1 MLKYYLNFTT
11 QIYFTTQIWTGSMK
25 DNMESLRKT
34 LAGDL
39 LYDNLSTTL
48 YATDASVYRKIPK
61 AVAFPKNVTDIKR
74 IVDFA
79 SKNNIGITPRTA
91 GTSLAGQCVGDG
103 IIVDVSKYLTKIID
117 LDIANKQV
125 TLQPGVIRDELN
137 QYLEPYGLFFGPNT
151 STSNRCMLGGMVGN
165 NSSGTTSIQ
174 YGVTRDKVVSLRTVL
189 SDGSEVEFKPLSAKE
204 FHRKTTLDTLEGK
217 LYKEIYKELSNKDI
231 QENIRKEFPKP
242 EIHRRNTGYAI
253 DELLKSTIF
262 DGPKETFNY
271 CDLLTGSEGTL
282 AFTTEI
288 TVKLDKIPPK
298 HSAMVVTH
306 YNSLEDCLGD
316 VLPVMGHGLHLC
328 EMMDK
333 VILDCTKN
341 NTTQLKNRFFVDGEP
356 AALLMLEVKAD
367 SEQGLRDEL
376 EKLIATIKISGLSY
390 ANPILYGDDIAKAI
404 ELRKAG
410 LGLLGNIVGDS
421 KAVACIEDT
430 AVAIEDLKD
439 FIGEFSK
446 IMGKYKQNAVYYAH
460 AGAGELHLRP
470 ILNLKKSNDVA
481 LFRVIT
487 SDVAKL
493 TKKYKGSF
501 SGEHGDG
508 IVRAEFIPLM
518 IGEKNYELL
527 KRIKSSFDPK
537 GIFNPG
543 KIVDAYPMDESL
555 RYEINRDEPDIPTL
569 MDFSDSKGILRAAE
583 KCNGSGDCR
592 KTHHAKGGM
601 CPSYHAT
608 KNEKDTT
615 RGRANAFREFLT
627 TGGAS
632 KRFGQKE
639 LKEVFDLCLS
649 CKACASECPSNV
661 DIASL
666 KAEFLYQYQEQN
678 GYSLR
683 SKLFAHNTKLN
694 KIGSKVAWLTNAV
707 YGSEWLSGLLKK
719 SVGVAKERSMPK
731 VSSFDFNKYLK
742 NINRQENNINKKV
755 VLYIDEF
762 THYMDT
768 GIGKDAIGLLTGLGY
783 DVQLF
788 YAESGRTYL
797 SKGFL
802 EQAKKLAMENIKELK
817 VFLEQKIPVL
827 GIEPS
832 AILSFR
838 DEYKRLVPDGERVD
852 EIAEN
857 VFLIEEFLAKEI
869 EKGLLASDRFT
880 KEAKTIKIHNHC
892 HQKALSNQK
901 ATFDVLNLPEN
912 YSVTIINSG
921 CCGMA
926 GSFGYEKEHYEVSM
940 QIGELKLFPAIRGS
954 EATTIISA
962 NGTSCRHQIKDGTD
976 RNAMHPVTILKNALV
991 N

>member
-1 MLKYYLNFTT
+1 MEKLKVLKEALT
-11 QIYFTTQIWTGSMK
+11 
-25 DNMESLRKT
+25 
-34 LAGDL
+34 GDL
-39 LYDNLSTTL
+39 LFDDLSTTL
-48 YATDASVYRKIPK
+48 YATDASVYRKIPM
-61 AVAFPKNVTDIKR
+61 AVAFPKHVGDIKKL
-74 IVDFA
+74 IGFA
-79 SKNNIGITPRTA
+79 SENKVGLIPRTA

-103 IIVDVSKYLTKIID
+103 IVVDVSKHFTEIIN
-117 LDIANKQV
+117 LDVARKQV
-125 TLQPGVIRDELN
+125 TVQPGIIRDELN
-137 QYLEPYGLFFGPNT
+137 QYLEPHGLFFGPNT
-151 STSNRCMLGGMVGN
+151 STSNRCMIGGMVGN

-174 YGVTRDKVVSLRTVL
+174 YGVTRDKVMAMKTIL
-189 SDGSEVEFKPLSAKE
+189 SDGSEVEFKPLSKKE
-204 FHRKTTLDTLEGK
+204 FHEKTELDTLEGK
-217 LYKEIYKELSNKDI
+217 LYKSIYNELSNKEI
-231 QENIRKEFPKP
+231 QNEIHNEFPKSS
-242 EIHRRNTGYAI
+242 IHRRNTGYAV
-253 DELLKSTIF
+253 DELLKSEIF
-262 DGPKETFNY
+262 EGPEAEFNY
-271 CDLLTGSEGTL
+271 CNLLSGSEGTL

-288 TVKLDKIPPK
+288 TLQLDELPPK
-298 HSAMVVTH
+298 YSAMVVTH
-306 YNSLEDCLGD
+306 YHTLEDCLSD
-316 VLPVMGHGLHLC
+316 VVPVMDHGLHLC

-341 NTTQLKNRFFVDGEP
+341 NTTQLENRFFVEGDP
-356 AALLMLEVKAD
+356 AALLMLELKAD
-367 SEQGLRDEL
+367 SEEEL
-376 EKLIATIKISGLSY
+376 QKEIQKLIVTIKESGLSY
-390 ANPILYGDDIAKAI
+390 ANPILYGGDIAKAV

-410 LGLLGNIVGDS
+410 LGLLGNIVGDM

-430 AVAIEDLKD
+430 AVALEDLKD
-439 FIGEFSK
+439 FIAEFTL
-446 IMGKYKQNAVYYAH
+446 IMKGYKQNAVYYAH

-470 ILNLKKSNDVA
+470 ILNLKKSKDVA
-481 LFRVIT
+481 LFRAIT
-487 SDVAKL
+487 TDVAKL

-518 IGEKNYELL
+518 IGEKNYGLL
-527 KRIKSSFDPK
+527 RRVKAYFDPD

-543 KIVDAYPMDESL
+543 KIVDAFPMDESF
-555 RYEINRDEPDIPTL
+555 RYEVDREEPEITTL
-569 MDFSDSKGILRAAE
+569 MDFSDSEGILKAAE

-592 KTHHAKGGM
+592 KTHLSKGGM

-627 TGGAS
+627 TGDPS
-632 KRFGQKE
+632 KRFGQEE
-639 LKEVFDLCLS
+639 LKEVFDFCLS

-666 KAEFLYQYQEQN
+666 KAEFLYQYQEQK
-678 GYSLR
+678 GYSMR

-719 SVGVAKERSMPK
+719 SVGVAVERSMPK
-731 VSSFDFNKYLK
+731 VSSFDFDKYLQDIK
-742 NINRQENNINKKV
+742 IQQNKEDTKV

-768 GIGKDAIGLLTGLGY
+768 DLGKDAMELLMGLGY
-783 DVQLF
+783 DVQLY

-802 EQAKKLAMENIKELK
+802 KQAKKLAIENVKELRI
-817 VFLEQKIPVL
+817 FCDQGIPVL

-838 DEYKRLVPDGERVD
+838 DEYKRLVPDGDVEA
-852 EIAEN
+852 IAGN
-857 VFLIEEFLAKEI
+857 SYLIEEFLANEI
-869 EKGLLASDRFT
+869 TKGNLTSDRFT

-901 ATFDVLNLPEN
+901 VTFDILNLPEN
-912 YSVTIINSG
+912 YSVTLISSG

-926 GSFGYEKEHYEVSM
+926 GSFGYEKEHYAVSM
-940 QIGELKLFPAIRGS
+940 QIGELKLFPAIRKSDEG
-954 EATTIISA
+954 TIIAA

-976 RNAMHPVTILKNALV
+976 RDAMHPITILKNALI

>member
-1 MLKYYLNFTT
+1 ME
-11 QIYFTTQIWTGSMK
+11 
-25 DNMESLRKT
+25 NMNALRQE

-39 LYDNLSTTL
+39 LTDNLSTTL
-48 YATDASVYRKIPK
+48 YATDASVYRKMPK
-61 AVAFPKNVTDIKR
+61 AVAFPRNVGDIKK
-74 IVDFA
+74 IVEFA
-79 SKNNIGITPRTA
+79 SKNNMGLIPRTA

-103 IIVDVSKYLTKIID
+103 IVVDVSKHFTQIID
-117 LDIANKQV
+117 LDVANKRV
-125 TLQPGVIRDELN
+125 TIQPGVIRDELN
-137 QYLEPYGLFFGPNT
+137 QYLEPHGLFFGPNT

-174 YGVTRDKVVSLRTVL
+174 YGVTRDKVISLKTIL
-189 SDGSEVEFKPLSAKE
+189 SDGSEVEFKPLSKKE
-204 FHRKTTLDTLEGK
+204 FQEKIALDSLEGK
-217 LYKEIYKELSNKDI
+217 IYKDLFNELSNKEI
-231 QENIRKEFPKP
+231 QEEIKNEFPKT

-253 DELLKSTIF
+253 DELLKSSIF
-262 DGPKETFNY
+262 DGPEETFNY
-271 CDLLTGSEGTL
+271 CNLLTGSEGTL

-288 TVKLDKIPPK
+288 TVHLDEIPPK
-298 HSAMVVTH
+298 YSAMVVTH
-306 YNSLEDCLGD
+306 YTTLEDCLSD
-316 VLPVMGHGLHLC
+316 VVPVMDHGLHLC

-341 NTTQLKNRFFVDGEP
+341 NKTQLKNRFFVEGDP
-356 AALLMLEVKAD
+356 AALLMLELKAD
-367 SEQGLRDEL
+367 SEEEL
-376 EKLIATIKISGLSY
+376 QNEIQKLIATIKASGLSY
-390 ANPILYGDDIAKAI
+390 ANPILYGGDIAKAV

-410 LGLLGNIVGDS
+410 LGLLGNIVGDM

-430 AVAIEDLKD
+430 AVALEDLKD
-439 FIGEFSK
+439 FIAEFSE
-446 IMGKYKQNAVYYAH
+446 IMKGYKQNAVYYAH

-470 ILNLKKSNDVA
+470 ILNLKKSKDVA
-481 LFRVIT
+481 LFRSIT
-487 SDVAKL
+487 TDVAKL
-493 TKKYKGSF
+493 TKKYRGSF

-527 KRIKSSFDPK
+527 KRIKASFDPK

-543 KIVDAYPMDESL
+543 KIVDAFPMDESL
-555 RYEINRDEPDIPTL
+555 RYEIDRDEPEITTL
-569 MDFSDSKGILRAAE
+569 MDFSDSEGILKAAE

-632 KRFGQKE
+632 DRFNKSE

-683 SKLFAHNTKLN
+683 SKLFAYNTKLN

-707 YGSEWLSGLLKK
+707 YGSEWLSGLLKQ

-731 VSSFDFNKYLK
+731 VSSFNFNKHLQK
-742 NINRQENNINKKV
+742 VKLQDNKINKKV

-768 GIGKDAIGLLTGLGY
+768 DLGKDAIELLTRLGY

-802 EQAKKLAMENIKELK
+802 KQAKKLALDNVRELK
-817 VFLEQKIPVL
+817 VFLAQDTPVL

-838 DEYKRLVPDGERVD
+838 DEYKRLVPDQEGVKA
-852 EIAEN
+852 IADN

-869 EKGLLASDRFT
+869 EKGLLTSDRFT

-901 ATFDVLNLPEN
+901 VTFDILNLPEN
-912 YSVTIINSG
+912 YSVTIISSG

-926 GSFGYEKEHYEVSM
+926 GSFGYEKEHYDVSM
-940 QIGELKLFPAIRGS
+940 QIGELKLFPAIRMSG
-954 EATTIISA
+954 ETTIISA

-976 RNAMHPVTILKNALV
+976 RDAMHPITILKNALV